1 MCPTENSAEP
11 VIFAFRNYVKRTQQ
25 LNAIRI
31 LQRNCAA
38 YLKLRNWQ
46 WWRLYTKVKPLLQVM
61 YTYTYYMLFIKHSD
75 LVVTAAVIC
84 MCRKNPLY
92 DYYFFEKGH
101 FPFLNTYIVLRCK
114 SQMAPN
120 DKKKQFPDSINKYH
134 SDQKKNL
141 GTINPFL

>member
-1 MCPTENSAEP
+1 MTLEMCPTENSAEP

-61 YTYTYYMLFIKHSD
+61 YTYTYSYYMLFIKHSD
-75 LVVTAAVIC
+75 LVVTAAVCVEKIHC
-84 MCRKNPLY
+84 MIII
-92 DYYFFEKGH
+92 
-101 FPFLNTYIVLRCK
+101 FLKRDT
-114 SQMAPN
+114 
-120 DKKKQFPDSINKYH
+120 FH
-134 SDQKKNL
+134 S
-141 GTINPFL
+141 

>member
-1 MCPTENSAEP
+1 MCPTENSEP
-11 VIFAFRNYVKRTQQ
+11 VIFSFRNYVKRTQQ

-75 LVVTAAVIC
+75 LVVTAVCVEKIHC
-84 MCRKNPLY
+84 MIII
-92 DYYFFEKGH
+92 
-101 FPFLNTYIVLRCK
+101 FLKRDT
-114 SQMAPN
+114 
-120 DKKKQFPDSINKYH
+120 FH
-134 SDQKKNL
+134 S
-141 GTINPFL
+141 